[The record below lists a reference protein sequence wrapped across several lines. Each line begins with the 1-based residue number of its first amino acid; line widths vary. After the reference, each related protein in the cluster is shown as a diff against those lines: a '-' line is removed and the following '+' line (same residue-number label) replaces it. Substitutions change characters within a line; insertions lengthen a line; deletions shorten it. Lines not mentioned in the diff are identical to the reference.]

1 MKQFRLSA
9 LGFAF
14 GLLPLACAPGS
25 DDASTKMINGTPV
38 PAGQFASTLVYLLPN
53 GQNKADPEKRCT
65 AVKVSTRHIVTA
77 AHCLVSES
85 GLLEDNLEK
94 PNAKLELSNFG
105 ERDVTDTSLWHSGYI
120 KSIRTSPGY
129 EDAVAQCA
137 SDAIDHGEPIL
148 CKDRWNMP
156 AELAVVEFVSDLP
169 AQWPLAKL
177 DLHPVA
183 VGETVTLVGYGKQ
196 VSRFGFE
203 SKAKKK
209 FSYEV
214 VRDWEE
220 MKPFINETNVDSAV
234 AGMTELTFVT
244 HGTMNPNA
252 DIASTAGLMPGDSG
266 GPVYR
271 LGTNNVVGI
280 HRAAYFD
287 NDLPVFHLHSRLSS
301 NNPTVQEATES
312 FLRRYLPASS
322 FVP

>member
-1 MKQFRLSA
+1 
-9 LGFAF
+9 
-14 GLLPLACAPGS
+14 
-25 DDASTKMINGTPV
+25 
-38 PAGQFASTLVYLLPN
+38 LVYLLPN
-53 GQNKADPEKRCT
+53 AHNKADPEKRCT
-65 AVKVSTRHIVTA
+65 AVKVSTRHLVTS

-209 FSYEV
+209 FSHEV
-214 VRDWEE
+214 VRDWEG
-220 MKPFINETNVDSAV
+220 MKPFINETNVDSTV
-234 AGMTELTFVT
+234 AGMAELTFVT

-252 DIASTAGLMPGDSG
+252 DIGSTAGLMPGDSG
-266 GPVYR
+266 GQGEVAALVAVLVFEGVLPLVKGFPRYR
-271 LGTNNVVGI
+271 RDFINFSVAILLISVRTRSSPGFGVWSPSG
-280 HRAAYFD
+280 RADEASLLMEFIKFLVD
-287 NDLPVFHLHSRLSS
+287 GRRLSAK
-301 NNPTVQEATES
+301 VE
-312 FLRRYLPASS
+312 
-322 FVP
+322 